1 MLMPSPVPTAPQGP
15 PESVPGVPIPGV
27 HQAAPVVPPP
37 PVPSPWSHPGCTTQQ
52 WRDAW
57 LTYMGTAAGMGVSI
71 PFGPEAF
78 IPAWVAGTPVELAQ
92 LDTIIACTEPP
103 VKP

>member
-1 MLMPSPVPTAPQGP
+1 
-15 PESVPGVPIPGV
+15 
-27 HQAAPVVPPP
+27 
-37 PVPSPWSHPGCTTQQ
+37 
-52 WRDAW
+52 
-57 LTYMGTAAGMGVSI
+57 MGTAAGMGVSI

-78 IPAWVAGTPVELAQ
+78 IPAWVAGIPVELAQ